1 MRIDVEDDSTGKRKV
16 GALRHRSALLTAA
29 LLVGVC
35 LGVIVSE
42 KVYLITQEA
51 ELPEG
56 AVAAV
61 RSRKLEVAASGGA
74 ATLAAASGGVSGG
87 PDGIPRSADPQPRNE
102 LEALLRRVAPQGE
115 VMIAISNMNLI
126 HEQSLVMW
134 LECVQR
140 LPSLTNFLV
149 VAIDQELAGY
159 CKEKGINHYHRP
171 VRIPDSQK
179 DTGSNHAIS
188 AMKYE
193 IIREFLEL
201 GWNVLLSDV
210 DIVTLQNPFDHLHRD
225 SDVEGMTDGFDPGTA
240 YGEIYGIDDAS
251 MGWSRYAQGVR
262 HMAFNSGLFYI
273 RANPRTVDLL
283 TRIADKLGKHKEW
296 DQSVWNEFIFFL
308 SHGNYKS
315 PQVIART
322 MDYFKFMN
330 TKVLFKQVRHMPK
343 DQQPK
348 PVMVHANYHP
358 DKTERMRATI
368 AYYIKG
374 DEHALDKFPGGSEP
388 GTRR

>member
-115 VMIAISNMNLI
+115 VMIAIRWALSGCASPGAASRCRCGMPARCGAWCGQPPAMPGDRPAHVVQLFAPTQACLPSPLCLLAQQ
-126 HEQSLVMW
+126 HEPDPRAVAGHVAGGAAPGGHALAGQPAGAGSAHASPPHGPAPRGPGQGHPCTPPRHGGQGSPPPAARPHAPAACTRPRCPAAQ
-134 LECVQR
+134 CVQR

-188 AMKYE
+188 AMKVRYKSKKAGPQKGA
-193 IIREFLEL
+193 RAALLEL
-201 GWNVLLSDV
+201 
-210 DIVTLQNPFDHLHRD
+210 
-225 SDVEGMTDGFDPGTA
+225 
-240 YGEIYGIDDAS
+240 
-251 MGWSRYAQGVR
+251 
-262 HMAFNSGLFYI
+262 
-273 RANPRTVDLL
+273 RA
-283 TRIADKLGKHKEW
+283 
-296 DQSVWNEFIFFL
+296 
-308 SHGNYKS
+308 
-315 PQVIART
+315 
-322 MDYFKFMN
+322 
-330 TKVLFKQVRHMPK
+330 
-343 DQQPK
+343 
-348 PVMVHANYHP
+348 
-358 DKTERMRATI
+358 
-368 AYYIKG
+368 
-374 DEHALDKFPGGSEP
+374 
-388 GTRR
+388 